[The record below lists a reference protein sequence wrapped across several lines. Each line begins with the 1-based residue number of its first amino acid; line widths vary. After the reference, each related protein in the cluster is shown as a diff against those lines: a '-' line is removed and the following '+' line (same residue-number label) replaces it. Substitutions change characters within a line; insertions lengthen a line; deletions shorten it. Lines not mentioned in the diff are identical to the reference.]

1 MQEIKCPNC
10 GEIFAVDESGYAQ
23 IVRQVRDKEFEKE
36 IRRRETD
43 LTERKDSELK
53 LARME
58 QKQEFDRTLSAKDA
72 QLFEVPAAVL
82 LGKELPAGLLQT
94 FFLQIFWIGVFLF
107 VHWRLF
113 RRIRYNMNIAGG

>member
-36 IRRRETD
+36 IRQREKD
-43 LTERKDSELK
+43 LEQIRDGELK

-58 QKQEFDRTLSAKDA
+58 QKQEFDRALSAKDA
-72 QLFEVPAAVL
+72 ELFERDKTIEQL
-82 LGKELPAGLLQT
+82 RERLSGSETQKELAISRAVQEKERELTGKRR
-94 FFLQIFWIGVFLF
+94 
-107 VHWRLF
+107 RL
-113 RRIRYNMNIAGG
+113 RS